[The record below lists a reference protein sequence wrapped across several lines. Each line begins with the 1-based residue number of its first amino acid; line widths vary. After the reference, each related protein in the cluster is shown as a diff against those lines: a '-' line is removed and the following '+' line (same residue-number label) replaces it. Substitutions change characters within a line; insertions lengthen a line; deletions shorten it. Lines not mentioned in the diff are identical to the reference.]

1 MGVSLWFLVDQWPR
15 RCHEPHSD
23 REFYFNRKNS
33 FNRKVWC
40 AVEKRCSIFGA
51 SGLGRSARGR
61 PVSSCFS
68 SGDPD
73 G

>member
-23 REFYFNRKNS
+23 RELY

-51 SGLGRSARGR
+51 SGLRRSVRGR